1 MQSFQVLSSGTPN
14 SSFFRTK
21 TRLNDV
27 FAMDL
32 ALRNGE
38 YKERSGNQVFNGLQ
52 QPRKPG
58 SLPTPGA
65 ATKTLVQAGHVTLS
79 KIFCLVGWGKYQI
92 TCFHIQAIHFKCKE
106 RDVVVA
112 KNNMNFLI

>member
-1 MQSFQVLSSGTPN
+1 MENFQILFFGTPN

-38 YKERSGNQVFNGLQ
+38 YKERSGNQVFNGRDNSQ
-52 QPRKPG
+52 N
-58 SLPTPGA
+58 
-65 ATKTLVQAGHVTLS
+65 
-79 KIFCLVGWGKYQI
+79 
-92 TCFHIQAIHFKCKE
+92 FK
-106 RDVVVA
+106 
-112 KNNMNFLI
+112 LTGGL